1 MNKIFKVVWSK
12 TKECYVVVSEVA
24 KNNGGKK
31 KVLAS
36 VLAGLAMVGAGAAG
50 TPVQAVY
57 SDSGSAINISPNAKT
72 GNYAGT
78 NSVVVGYENKT
89 DSDTNNWGRIIY
101 GANNTAAGA
110 STLALGNE
118 NEARGP
124 ATTAIGVGSK
134 ALDKQSV
141 AIGNVARAAKQG
153 SIAIGSYV
161 NAETTNTGTATA
173 PVYNTIE
180 NGVFSTAVGSQ
191 SLATKSYATAY
202 GYLSKAQSVSA
213 VALGVNNKVNENSD
227 GSTAVGSGNT
237 ATGQYTSA
245 FGRENTV
252 NRGGS
257 IAAGYNNT
265 ADGDRNVA
273 IGNQNTTA
281 GEDSIGIGSKTI
293 AGTGKTIAIGNTMVN
308 KDYPTGRAT
317 IARGND
323 TVNTATGQVN
333 NVFALAIGSGAQ
345 ADGKAKSASGMIAIG
360 QEVTADNNN
369 TVAIGVQTKA
379 TGNNALAVGSTA
391 QAIGTSSAAFGT
403 QAVANG
409 LGATAF
415 GPGASAGDG
424 STVADGSTAVGR
436 KSTVTAEGGTGI
448 GWATT
453 VSAKDATAIG
463 HSATANI
470 AGGVALGS
478 NSVTTTAAG
487 VQGYNPATGR
497 TNKYSDQTGAVGTS
511 TLAAVS
517 VGNGT
522 TATRQITGLAA
533 GTADTDAV
541 NVAQLKNVNLKY
553 AGDTGNS
560 DVLLKDGTLKVKGD
574 NNFISTSADGTGI
587 TVTAKIGNP
596 ITANAAG
603 KAEAPTTNGLATT
616 TNVADAINA
625 SGWNV
630 VSSNNGGSVTGTQAT
645 KLVNPGNTVT
655 LSAGKNIVLDQ
666 NDKQFTYSLNKD
678 VDLTNAGS
686 LTIGDT
692 KVTNGGL
699 TITGGPSVT
708 KTGIDAGS
716 KVISNVADGAVN
728 ATSKDAVNGSQ
739 LHAVKTAER
748 HIAPGT
754 YNVDANGDVTMTY
767 LDGNNQPVAND
778 KAIISGIAKQDLSN
792 ITTAGETKI
801 KNLAK
806 SAIDM
811 EDGKN
816 TKASSREVNGVK
828 TFKVDVEGDLTG
840 ITSITNAGPTKMEIG
855 PNSINITGGTLNMG
869 GNKITNVGPAT
880 SGTDAVNYDQLKN
893 SRTVVTSKD
902 GSVTVTP
909 TTNGDKTTYDL
920 HVTAG
925 AAASSWNIA
934 SDKVSATEGTVAA
947 GSAASQNI
955 KDTKTV
961 TMQAGKNLTVNQTN
975 DGNGNAS
982 VAFALD
988 KDLKDLTSVTTD
1000 KVTTKEIGL
1009 QDAGG
1014 NTTTIK
1020 KDGDRITYSNDGGTT
1035 VNKVA
1040 NLGDEKHITKG
1051 EYSVG
1056 ADGKVTMTYTNGN
1069 GDLVTGETA
1078 VIKNI
1083 ADQNLS
1089 NITNAAK
1096 NVITGL
1102 GTIVKAGDN
1111 VTVSEASD
1119 ATTGQKT
1126 YTVNAVT
1133 PAVYTKADGTK
1144 VVKRPNGTYTTNIDG
1159 SAGNDVPASD
1169 VIVSFQDAAGN
1180 TTGGNSIVNNVGSA
1194 IDKTGTST
1202 GNTFLTK
1209 LDTAATNTPNAAVN
1223 VKDLKN
1229 TSDAIIDKGLK
1240 FDANVGGAKTNKL
1253 GSTVKV
1259 QGAGTGAD
1267 ANYSGANIKTFIDQ
1281 DTAGNT
1287 TIDVKLDKNLTGI
1300 NSITGDTNS
1309 GKLVF
1314 QDPTATGNNGDAFK
1328 FTGGNINVGGNNITN
1343 LKSGIVNN
1351 NATDDTNAAN
1361 IGDVKTIAKD
1371 TDLHIAPT
1379 ESNRTGE
1386 HIAGGATGNT
1396 AAGAATNAY
1405 KYDATTKQVVLEYN
1419 DGNGTNKTGTKAV
1432 IDLSNLPTGGDMS
1445 SFKVTSSA
1453 ESTTVGTHAG
1463 DASQEIKNGK
1473 SVDFQAGKNMTV
1485 KQTNDANG
1493 NTTINYALD
1502 KDLDVESVHVG
1513 KDGKDGKIGIDG
1525 AAGTNGING
1534 TTRVDIKVEKGVDGI
1549 DGANGTDGISRIVY
1563 EDKTGT
1569 HTVATMDD
1577 GLKFTGNNET
1587 TTNNHKLG
1595 TLVKVKGEGVTEAQ
1609 ANAFTSAAGN
1619 IAVVADGTDTL
1630 TVKLNK
1636 NLAGINKISNG
1647 NSSITLNDTPS
1658 ATTPAVTITGGN
1670 LSMGDGTTNNKIV
1683 NLAPGTDDTDAVNYK
1698 QLKAAKTEVKAGKNV
1713 VVTSETSTTDGH
1725 TTYTVNASTP
1735 AVYTKPDG
1743 TKLVKQPDG
1752 TFKEENGTAY
1762 NGPVIASFED
1772 GTGATTGGN
1781 MIINNVG
1788 SAIKGLGSTGDN
1800 YLTKLDL
1807 ANTATPNA
1815 AVNVSD
1821 LKNTADALKSNELH
1835 IRPTTSGRTGE
1846 TVNQGAGGTAESYK
1860 YDATTKSV
1868 TLKYNDGTGAGVT
1881 GTEAKIDL
1889 SDLANQI
1896 TSGYTFKANATANG
1910 GTVANDATTPAVA
1923 TTVENGGTINYAA
1936 GKNLTVKQDIDA
1948 TAKTHTYTYSLNK
1961 DLTNL
1966 DKVVVNGE
1974 NGTNGKDGVT
1984 IIGPQGATGATGMPG
1999 TNGIDGKVG
2008 IAGKDGKDAVSISGK
2023 DGIGTIGLTG
2033 PQGPAGADGR
2043 GVDITT
2049 DHGTQT
2055 LNKPE
2060 ANNGGKSERIVY
2072 VPKDK
2077 DGNPLKDDAGNTIK
2091 REVAT
2096 MDDGLKF
2103 TGNNESTEN
2112 KHKLGSLVK
2121 VKGEGVTEAQANAFT
2136 SAAGNIAV
2144 VADGTDT
2151 LTVKLNKN
2159 LAGIN
2164 KISNGGSSI
2173 TLNDTPSTT
2182 TPAVTITGGNLSMGD
2197 GTTNNKIVNLAP
2209 GTDDTDAVNYKQL
2222 KAAKTEVKAGKNV
2235 VVTSETSTTDGHTT
2249 YTVNASTPA
2258 VYTKPDGTKLVK
2270 QPDGTF
2276 KEENGTAYNG
2286 PVIASFEDGT
2296 GATTGGN
2303 MIVNNIGSA
2312 IKNQTGGDFLT
2323 KLDNANTA
2331 TPNAAVNV
2339 SDLKSTADA
2348 LKANERHIAPT
2359 TVAAGSTET
2368 KGGTANAA
2376 GTANV
2381 YKYDAASKTVTLTYN
2396 DGNGNAVTDTKAVI
2410 DLSNLSTGGTGASSW
2425 NIASD
2430 KVSATEGAV
2439 AAGSA
2444 GTQNIADG
2452 KTVTMKAG
2460 KNLTVNQVNDGAG
2473 NASVAFSLDKNLE
2486 NLDKVVVNGND
2497 GATGQA
2503 GVSIV
2508 GPKGANGVD
2517 GNDGKVGIAGKDGK
2531 DAVSISGKD
2540 GVGHIGLQG
2549 PKGTPGTPGADG
2561 ANLDITTD
2569 HGTQTLV
2576 KPEANNNNKS
2586 ERIVYV
2592 PKDANGNPLKDTD
2605 GNDIKREVATMDD
2618 GLKFTGNNTGTV
2630 NKHKLGSLVKV
2641 QGEGVSATDEAAFV
2655 SASGNIAVTAENNDT
2670 LTIRL
2675 NKNLKGLNSI
2685 QLGGNTIQSNGDNIT
2700 FTTNGG
2706 TTKTVATTDQLWTIQ
2721 ANGTDVPAKSGK
2733 VNLVAGDHITI
2744 TPDAANGKMTISA
2757 TGFGSMDGFNVKTSA
2772 ESATVGTHAG
2782 DTTEN
2787 IKNGKT
2793 VDMQAGKNLIVTQTN
2808 DGNGN
2813 TTVNYAL
2820 NKDVDLGTNG
2830 SLKAGDTTVNKDGVT
2845 IANGPSITK
2854 TGVDAGD
2861 KKITNVAD
2869 GAVNA
2874 TSKDAVNGSQL
2885 KKYTDAAKTTVEAGD
2900 TNVKV
2905 ETDNSA
2911 ADGHTNYKVSLEPVV
2926 TIGDTHKVKIDG
2938 HTGDITGLTNVTLTD
2953 PTFATKG
2960 RAATEEQL
2968 DKVLT
2973 EAKKKAVEKVQAGTA
2988 AAGDTNIATV
2998 APKAGDTFGAAGA
3011 TYEVSVSKNAV
3022 KDAAKE
3028 AVKVTSA
3035 SPAITVTADTSVAH
3049 ETTYKVGF
3057 DGNQA
3062 ATQIPLT
3069 YKQNGGSARTVK
3081 LSDGLNFIDGTNT
3094 KARTAADG
3102 KVTFD
3107 VMGDLTG
3114 ITSISNAAGGPKM
3127 TFGGNSINVTNG
3139 DLNMGGNKITNLGKG
3154 TATTDAATVG
3164 QLTKVTSNNHS
3175 VVINKTTDAN
3185 GAPVY
3190 DLAVTGTPGAPA
3202 ADPRVDMLGEEI
3214 GRVGAQGAALSA
3226 LKPIQYDPLE
3236 PTQIMAGYGNYR
3248 GNSAIAMGVAH
3259 YKNESTMMH
3268 AGLAWAGG
3276 SRHMMANAGVTWKVG
3291 NRDSEAAVADR
3302 YRKGPISSAYAMQQE
3317 MASVKAQNAGLK
3329 TEVSD
3334 LKAENEQMK
3343 AQIAAM
3349 MAKLGM

>member
-739 LHAVKTAER
+739 LHTVASKER
-748 HIAPGT
+748 HIKPGT
-754 YNVDANGDVTMTY
+754 YTVTGDTVTLNYVDGE
-767 LDGNNQPVAND
+767 GNDDTSITA
-778 KAIISGIAKQDLSN
+778 KITGIANTDLSN
-792 ITTAGETKI
+792 ITTNGETKI

-806 SAIDM
+806 SAINM

-840 ITSITNAGPTKMEIG
+840 ITSISNTTSGPTMTFG
-855 PNSINITGGTLNMG
+855 GNSINITGGTLNMG

-880 SGTDAVNYDQLKN
+880 IGTDAVNYDQLKN

-934 SDKVSATEGTVAA
+934 SDKVSATEGTVAT
-947 GSAASQNI
+947 GSAAPQNI

-1056 ADGKVTMTYTNGN
+1056 ADGKVTMTYTDGN
-1069 GDLVTGETA
+1069 GALVNGETA
-1078 VIKNI
+1078 VIKGI
-1083 ADQNLS
+1083 AKQDLS
-1089 NITNAAK
+1089 NITDAGK
-1096 NVITGL
+1096 QVITGL

-1144 VVKRPNGTYTTNIDG
+1144 VVKRPNGTYTTNLDG

-1259 QGAGTGAD
+1259 QGAGTSAD
-1267 ANYSGANIKTFIDQ
+1267 ANYSGANIKTFINQ
-1281 DTAGNT
+1281 DTTGNT

-1328 FTGGNINVGGNNITN
+1328 FTGGNINAGGNNITN

-1396 AAGAATNAY
+1396 AAGAAANAY

-1485 KQTNDANG
+1485 TQTNSNG
-1493 NTTINYALD
+1493 NTTINYALN

-1525 AAGTNGING
+1525 KDGVDGLNGTN
-1534 TTRVDIKVEKGVDGI
+1534 RVDIHVEKGAKGVDG
-1549 DGANGTDGISRIVY
+1549 TDGHDGVNGHNGKDGMTRIVY
-1563 EDKTGT
+1563 EDKGGKQE
-1569 HTVATMDD
+1569 VATLNDGMKYAGDD
-1577 GLKFTGNNET
+1577 AQGTDKTKVIAKKLNET
-1587 TTNNHKLG
+1587 LDIIGGANKADLTDDNIGVNNDGNGKL
-1595 TLVKVKGEGVTEAQ
+1595 LVQLSK
-1609 ANAFTSAAGN
+1609 
-1619 IAVVADGTDTL
+1619 
-1630 TVKLNK
+1630 KLN
-1636 NLAGINKISNG
+1636 GINTIKNG
-1647 NSSITLNDTPS
+1647 NTTITLNDTPN

-1670 LSMGDGTTNNKIV
+1670 LSVDGNKITNVANGDVNSNSKDAVNGSQLYTVDQKFNNKINLGADGSTETTKFALDNAGGIKFNIKGDGSGTGGANQYISTTASGSDIKVDLTQDAKDKLNKTYDVKSTDKSVTVSSTTTNGVTTFDLKVAPAAGTTSTWDIKSSADTANGGATATGHEANAKTIENTKTVEMIAGKNLTVKQTSDTNGAKVEFALSDEITVGKDGTNGVDGKIGV
-1683 NLAPGTDDTDAVNYK
+1683 NGKDGASVVIDGKDGSIGLTGPQGATGAPGASATLKVKDGVPGVDGAPGTNLTRIVYTDKNNVEHEVATHDDGMKFAGDDGQANQATNANVIKKHLNNVVDIIGGATKADLTNNNIGVNNDGNGKLLVQLSKNLNGINTVKNGNTTITLNDAPGGATNTPAVTISGGNLSVGGNKVTNVDDGTDNSDAVNVK

-1735 AVYTKPDG
+1735 VVYTTPDG
-1743 TKLVKQPDG
+1743 TTKLIKQPDG
-1752 TFKEENGTAY
+1752 TFKDENGNVY

-1772 GTGATTGGN
+1772 GTGARTGGN
-1781 MIINNVG
+1781 MIVNNVG
-1788 SAIKGLGSTGDN
+1788 SAINNHATPGVTSPTYLDKLDAAAGDN
-1800 YLTKLDL
+1800 NTK
-1807 ANTATPNA
+1807 NA
-1815 AVNVSD
+1815 AVNVTD
-1821 LKNTADALKSNELH
+1821 LKNTKDGLVDKGLKFDANVGGVKTNKLGS
-1835 IRPTTSGRTGE
+1835 
-1846 TVNQGAGGTAESYK
+1846 TVKVQGAGTSADADYSGTNIK
-1860 YDATTKSV
+1860 TFIDQ
-1868 TLKYNDGTGAGVT
+1868 DGTGNT
-1881 GTEAKIDL
+1881 TIDVKL
-1889 SDLANQI
+1889 D
-1896 TSGYTFKANATANG
+1896 
-1910 GTVANDATTPAVA
+1910 
-1923 TTVENGGTINYAA
+1923 
-1936 GKNLTVKQDIDA
+1936 KNLK
-1948 TAKTHTYTYSLNK
+1948 
-1961 DLTNL
+1961 
-1966 DKVVVNGE
+1966 
-1974 NGTNGKDGVT
+1974 
-1984 IIGPQGATGATGMPG
+1984 
-1999 TNGIDGKVG
+1999 
-2008 IAGKDGKDAVSISGK
+2008 
-2023 DGIGTIGLTG
+2023 
-2033 PQGPAGADGR
+2033 
-2043 GVDITT
+2043 
-2049 DHGTQT
+2049 
-2055 LNKPE
+2055 
-2060 ANNGGKSERIVY
+2060 
-2072 VPKDK
+2072 
-2077 DGNPLKDDAGNTIK
+2077 
-2091 REVAT
+2091 
-2096 MDDGLKF
+2096 
-2103 TGNNESTEN
+2103 
-2112 KHKLGSLVK
+2112 
-2121 VKGEGVTEAQANAFT
+2121 
-2136 SAAGNIAV
+2136 
-2144 VADGTDT
+2144 
-2151 LTVKLNKN
+2151 
-2159 LAGIN
+2159 GIN

-2173 TLNDTPSTT
+2173 TLNDTPSATV
-2182 TPAVTITGGNLSMGD
+2182 PAVTITGGNLSMGN

-2209 GTDDTDAVNYKQL
+2209 GTADTDAVNVKQL
-2222 KAAKTEVKAGKNV
+2222 KDTELHITPGTYTPDTNKKVKL
-2235 VVTSETSTTDGHTT
+2235 TYTDGSG
-2249 YTVNASTPA
+2249 A
-2258 VYTKPDGTKLVK
+2258 LVS
-2270 QPDGTF
+2270 G
-2276 KEENGTAYNG
+2276 KE
-2286 PVIASFEDGT
+2286 
-2296 GATTGGN
+2296 
-2303 MIVNNIGSA
+2303 
-2312 IKNQTGGDFLT
+2312 
-2323 KLDNANTA
+2323 
-2331 TPNAAVNV
+2331 
-2339 SDLKSTADA
+2339 
-2348 LKANERHIAPT
+2348 
-2359 TVAAGSTET
+2359 
-2368 KGGTANAA
+2368 
-2376 GTANV
+2376 
-2381 YKYDAASKTVTLTYN
+2381 
-2396 DGNGNAVTDTKAVI
+2396 AVI
-2410 DLSNLSTGGTGASSW
+2410 DLSGLSTGGATASTW
-2425 NIASD
+2425 NVKS
-2430 KVSATEGAV
+2430 SANTTDGGAV
-2439 AAGSA
+2439 GATHDANA
-2444 GTQNIADG
+2444 QNIANG
-2452 KTVTMKAG
+2452 KTVEFQSG
-2460 KNLTVNQVNDGAG
+2460 KNLVVNQTNDTTNGNATVEFSLSDKITVGKDGANG
-2473 NASVAFSLDKNLE
+2473 KDGSVGAKGADGSA
-2486 NLDKVVVNGND
+2486 VVMNGAD
-2497 GATGQA
+2497 G
-2503 GVSIV
+2503 SI
-2508 GPKGANGVD
+2508 GLNGTNGANGISIKGKDGANGV
-2517 GNDGKVGIAGKDGK
+2517 GID
-2531 DAVSISGKD
+2531 GKD
-2540 GVGHIGLQG
+2540 GV
-2549 PKGTPGTPGADG
+2549 T
-2561 ANLDITTD
+2561 
-2569 HGTQTLV
+2569 
-2576 KPEANNNNKS
+2576 
-2586 ERIVYV
+2586 RIVYTEKV
-2592 PKDANGNPLKDTD
+2592 PDPANPSTTKEVTH
-2605 GNDIKREVATMDD
+2605 EVATMDD

-2772 ESATVGTHAG
+2772 ESTTVGTHAG

-2793 VDMQAGKNLIVTQTN
+2793 VDMQAGKNLVVTQSN

-2830 SLKAGDTTVNKDGVT
+2830 SLKAGDTTINKDGVT
-2845 IANGPSITK
+2845 IANGPSVTK
-2854 TGVDAGD
+2854 TGVDAGN

-2869 GAVNA
+2869 GDVNA

-2900 TNVKV
+2900 NNVKV
-2905 ETDNSA
+2905 DTDNSA
-2911 ADGHTNYKVSLEPVV
+2911 ADGHTNYKVSLKPVV
-2926 TIGDTHKVKIDG
+2926 EIGDTHKVKIDG
-2938 HTGDITGLTNVTLTD
+2938 HTGDITGLTNVDLTD

-2968 DKVLT
+2968 NKVLT

-2988 AAGDTNIATV
+2988 ATGDTNIAKV
-2998 APKAGDTFGAAGA
+2998 APKAGDTFGTAGA
-3011 TYEVSVSKNAV
+3011 TYEVSVSKNDV

-3069 YKQNGGSARTVK
+3069 YKQNGGNTRTVK

-3094 KARTAADG
+3094 KARTAPDG

-3248 GNSAIAMGVAH
+3248 GNSALALGVAH
-3259 YKNESTMMH
+3259 YKNESTLIH
-3268 AGLAWAGG
+3268 GGVSWAGG
-3276 SRHMMANAGVTWKVG
+3276 SSHMMANAGVTWKVG

-3302 YRKGPISSAYAMQQE
+3302 YRKGPISSTYAMQQE
-3317 MASVKAQNAGLK
+3317 MAAMKAQNAGLK
-3329 TEVSD
+3329 GEVSD

-3349 MAKLGM
+3349 MAKLGL